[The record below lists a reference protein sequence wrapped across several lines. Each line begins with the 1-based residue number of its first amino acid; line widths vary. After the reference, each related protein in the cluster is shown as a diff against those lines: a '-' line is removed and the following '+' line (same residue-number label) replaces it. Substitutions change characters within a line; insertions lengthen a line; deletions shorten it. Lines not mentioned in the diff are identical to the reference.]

1 MFFLVVILAAIA
13 ALLVVFGVMDLRARR
28 RGVRYRVDEEREH
41 PNAFDADIARM
52 RSRFQN
58 GTGPGF

>member
-1 MFFLVVILAAIA
+1 MWFLILAGAVVVG
-13 ALLVVFGVMDLRARR
+13 LLVVFGVMDLRARR
-28 RGVRYRVDEEREH
+28 RGTSYRIDEARQQ

-52 RSRFQN
+52 RSHFQN

>member
-1 MFFLVVILAAIA
+1 MFFLVVTLAAIA

-28 RGVRYRVDEEREH
+28 RGQRYRLEEAREQ
-41 PNAFDADIARM
+41 PSPFDADLARM